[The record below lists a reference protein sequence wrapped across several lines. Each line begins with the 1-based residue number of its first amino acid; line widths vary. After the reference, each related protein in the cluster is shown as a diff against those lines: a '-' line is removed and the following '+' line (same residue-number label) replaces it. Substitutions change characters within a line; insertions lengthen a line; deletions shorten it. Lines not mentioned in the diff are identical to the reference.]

1 MGRHKWYRLQENYL
15 WWRFNQKPS
24 GLYTLRNQT
33 VLGLLSLRASK
44 FPEFDEMKKGKAVPT
59 IFKNP
64 WNDSDNSRQMIPFS
78 EFALPFFRQSV
89 THRNVDVLAIMSVI
103 TIMLYVRERTIQQ
116 MMSSGK
122 NTLLDNMNS
131 KNTFSLLSN

>member
-1 MGRHKWYRLQENYL
+1 
-15 WWRFNQKPS
+15 
-24 GLYTLRNQT
+24 
-33 VLGLLSLRASK
+33 
-44 FPEFDEMKKGKAVPT
+44 
-59 IFKNP
+59 
-64 WNDSDNSRQMIPFS
+64 MIPFS

-89 THRNVDVLAIMSVI
+89 TRRNVDVLSIMSVI

-131 KNTFSLLSN
+131 KNTFSLLSNLLLHDW